1 MNISFNAGSS
11 GGYSSINKNSAQYKA
26 VERDHLSAIIAN
38 EASMSEKER
47 LIYETFGG
55 RDTIIKNYMKLYDS
69 NGNFLNAYGVA
80 GMCVDGKSPSEYN
93 QIIDVS
99 EEWSKGSSY
108 KKMVLRMGIQ
118 PKGHHCIRR
127 IKKALRL
134 MTD

>member
-1 MNISFNAGSS
+1 
-11 GGYSSINKNSAQYKA
+11 
-26 VERDHLSAIIAN
+26 
-38 EASMSEKER
+38 MSEKER

-99 EEWSKGSSY
+99 EDWRHALKLMFIDIILLIENIFCQPWPAY
-108 KKMVLRMGIQ
+108 K
-118 PKGHHCIRR
+118 
-127 IKKALRL
+127 
-134 MTD
+134 